1 MNKMLRKAL
10 LLGIGTAFITKERV
24 EAFVEELKKEESI
37 TPNEGKKLVEDLLK
51 RSKRNQDKLMA
62 EILKQMRSFM
72 KEMPLATKQDLK
84 NLEERVIR
92 QIGPKLKKR

>member
-10 LLGIGTAFITKERV
+10 LLSIGTAFITKERV
-24 EAFVEELKKEESI
+24 EAFVEELKKEEAI
-37 TPNEGKKLVEDLLK
+37 TPNEGKKLVEDLFK
-51 RSKRNQDKLMA
+51 RSKRNQDRLMT
-62 EILKQMRSFM
+62 EILKQMSSFM

-92 QIGPKLKKR
+92 RIEQKLKKR